1 MITQVLLNKIPKVWE
16 IIKYA
21 STQADGIEHGL
32 EPYLNELLHALLSNK
47 AQCFFRVNE
56 KQTKI
61 KAVIITRL
69 LIDQFTKEK
78 YLLLQSYYAFEV
90 ASDKDWAENMQYAID
105 FSKKEKCSYISFT
118 SKNEKILELAS
129 LYGFKERHRRLD
141 FRFGG

>member
-1 MITQVLLNKIPKVWE
+1 MIIKILPNRIPKVWE
-16 IIKYA
+16 IIKHA

-32 EPYLNELLHALLSNK
+32 EPYLNEMLHALLSGK
-47 AQCFFRVNE
+47 AQCFLRTNDD
-56 KQTKI
+56 QTEV

-78 YLLLQSYYAFEV
+78 YLLLQSYFAFE
-90 ASDKDWAENMQYAID
+90 AATDQAWAENMQYAID

-118 SKNEKILELAS
+118 SNNERILELAG